1 MPAGVKDKENIDDT
15 PGINWTNSKWAV
27 VLRQPQKDDIRTT
40 YHPKS
45 GRSAVVKA
53 FEEYGLGKPAPPLTL
68 PTIPWLPFSSESEF
82 SFAEVILES
91 AMSNTQVDK
100 LIQVIHTLIER
111 KETFR
116 VKNHKELNNLW
127 IGASDPLTPFEK
139 KVVKAEY

>member
-1 MPAGVKDKENIDDT
+1 MQTQSFSG
-15 PGINWTNSKWAV
+15 TNSKSAV
-27 VLRQPQKDDIRTT
+27 ALRQPLKDDIQMT

-45 GRSAVVKA
+45 GQSAVVKA
-53 FEEYGLGKPAPPLTL
+53 FEEYGLGKLAPPLTL

-82 SFAEVILES
+82 SFTEVILES

-100 LIQVIHTLIER
+100 LIQVIHTLIEC

-127 IGASDPLTPFEK
+127 IGASDPLTP
-139 KVVKAEY
+139 VCVM

>member
-1 MPAGVKDKENIDDT
+1 MHAMVCHPLAAPTTGPLPAGIKDKENIDDV
-15 PGINWTNSKWAV
+15 PGINF
-27 VLRQPQKDDIRTT
+27 
-40 YHPKS
+40 
-45 GRSAVVKA
+45 KA

-100 LIQVIHTLIER
+100 LIQVIHMLIEC
-111 KETFR
+111 KETFS

-127 IGASDPLTPFEK
+127 IGASDPLTLVCVMYDKF
-139 KVVKAEY
+139 